1 MGIFLVASLIQTM
14 IIVNDENYLAPS
26 WQCTLL
32 ALLACAIAFAGN
44 VYGAKVLPYWQNA
57 VFAVH
62 VLAYFGYIIPIWVS
76 APKAT
81 HHQVWG
87 EFSNSGG
94 WSNIGMALMVG
105 QLAGVSQQVGI
116 DTVCLVPFRSTRV
129 SLTALRPLI
138 CPKKSKM
145 LHTQYHAPC
154 WPSMSSTS
162 SSSFRPFLQ
171 SAIIF
176 PLSTMRSRTRP
187 HTPPSTSSDNP
198 CQSAGSQ

>member
-1 MGIFLVASLIQTM
+1 MTLLTVLIVDSWTSTIAWQAGNAMGIFLVASLIQTM
-14 IIVNDENYLAPS
+14 IIVNDDSYLAPS

-32 ALLACAIAFAGN
+32 ALFACAIAFAGN

-81 HHQVWG
+81 NYQVWG
-87 EFSNSGG
+87 EFANEGG

-116 DTVCLVPFRSTRV
+116 DTVCSIF
-129 SLTALRPLI
+129 
-138 CPKKSKM
+138 
-145 LHTQYHAPC
+145 
-154 WPSMSSTS
+154 STS
-162 SSSFRPFLQ
+162 
-171 SAIIF
+171 F
-176 PLSTMRSRTRP
+176 P
-187 HTPPSTSSDNP
+187 
-198 CQSAGSQ
+198 G